1 MAGGGQATCVLLLS
15 QISTLL
21 SPWRSAACD
30 LFFKSPSS
38 RPQDASVAE
47 ATVGM
52 ILISSLHSAIP
63 VGLRGTGAVGRIRL
77 VFSPQTFLDLSPW
90 RLEDFTPCPSC
101 HLSWGGLLGWRLLCA
116 CHGLTDTFADLSWAP
131 NNLSRILIL
140 SGGFQRTC
148 PGGRCLSQIQ
158 TLKCFHQVQPCPAYQ
173 TILYTKLDSELHQ
186 KEKFLPHP
194 EAISLPF
201 SLRLF

>member
-1 MAGGGQATCVLLLS
+1 MSLKTWLEEARATCLLLLS

-30 LFFKSPSS
+30 LFHRSPSS
-38 RPQDASVAE
+38 RPQDASVAK

-90 RLEDFTPCPSC
+90 RLEDFTPVHP
-101 HLSWGGLLGWRLLCA
+101 A
-116 CHGLTDTFADLSWAP
+116 
-131 NNLSRILIL
+131 I
-140 SGGFQRTC
+140 C
-148 PGGRCLSQIQ
+148 PGEAFLAGDFCVPVMGSPIPLLIFPGPQ
-158 TLKCFHQVQPCPAYQ
+158 TTCRG
-173 TILYTKLDSELHQ
+173 S
-186 KEKFLPHP
+186 
-194 EAISLPF
+194 
-201 SLRLF
+201 

>member
-1 MAGGGQATCVLLLS
+1 MSLKTWLEEARATCLLLLS

-30 LFFKSPSS
+30 LFLRSPSS
-38 RPQDASVAE
+38 RPQDASVAK
-47 ATVGM
+47 AWGWYRY
-52 ILISSLHSAIP
+52 LLHLAIP

-77 VFSPQTFLDLSPW
+77 VFSPQTFLELSPW

-101 HLSWGGLLGWRLLCA
+101 HLSWGGLLGWRLLCS

-131 NNLSRILIL
+131 NDLSRILIL

-158 TLKCFHQVQPCPAYQ
+158 TLKCFHQVQLASVPCLSDHLVSQ
-173 TILYTKLDSELHQ
+173 IR
-186 KEKFLPHP
+186 F
-194 EAISLPF
+194 
-201 SLRLF
+201 